1 MTLKP
6 QLDKT
11 PVLVTP
17 PPAWGDLAEPGE
29 PVGVIRFECEDGEY
43 SYPYH
48 ALSRWVLQRGTS
60 ECLVVQAGPDRLT
73 VRGRNLRVIRDE
85 LDAGRLEV
93 LRANIGRYA
102 PSRGGTV
109 VITIDVEAPGKE
121 PGKEPR
127 KEPG

>member
-11 PVLVTP
+11 PVPVTP

-48 ALSRWVLQRGTS
+48 ALSRWVLQAGEP
-60 ECLVVQAGPDRLT
+60 ECLVIQAGPDRLT
-73 VRGRNLRVIRDE
+73 VRGRNLEVVRDV
-85 LDAGRLEV
+85 LDGGRLRV
-93 LRANIGRYA
+93 LRVSKDRYSDSLQGTSIA
-102 PSRGGTV
+102 HLEVETSEQDRSR
-109 VITIDVEAPGKE
+109 
-121 PGKEPR
+121 
-127 KEPG
+127 